1 MISADLGKQLESYVQ
16 QLVETGRYGSKSE
29 VLREGVR
36 LVQDRETK
44 LAALDASI
52 VRGLADAD
60 AGRTKPAG
68 EVLDRLEAKYRA
80 MAAKDE
86 QSA

>member
-52 VRGLADAD
+52 MRGLADAD

-68 EVLDRLEAKYRA
+68 EVFDRLEAKYRA
-80 MAAKDE
+80 MSAKDE
-86 QSA
+86 HSA